1 VPWFRAHPANETWMH
16 QVAHAQPSVVNP
28 LNLALDGGA
37 TVLTIIP
44 VVRAN
49 PQKTVL
55 FLLRICYRTHNM
67 LGIYYHTGDGTE
79 LLTS

>member
-1 VPWFRAHPANETWMH
+1 MLIIRVVGYCVVFFDLI
-16 QVAHAQPSVVNP
+16 AQYDKGQAVW
-28 LNLALDGGA
+28 
-37 TVLTIIP
+37 
-44 VVRAN
+44 AN

>member
-1 VPWFRAHPANETWMH
+1 MH
-16 QVAHAQPSVVNP
+16 VIHM
-28 LNLALDGGA
+28 
-37 TVLTIIP
+37 
-44 VVRAN
+44 AN

-67 LGIYYHTGDGTE
+67 LDIYYHTGDGTE